1 MAARIQKGAPTWMVT
16 FADLM
21 ALLLT
26 LFVLLLTFAEL
37 DAKKYE
43 AMAGSMRQAFGAWSM
58 NVMGRQ
64 GTSGNRIVASI
75 ELDAPPAPATASPI
89 PAQEAATQEATTQQ
103 AATQQAATQPGTPTA
118 TVTIDEETA
127 EELARRRLTG
137 QAEALEKQVG
147 EVIERQ
153 MTGSGIHVVREGF
166 EVLIRFPSDIAFGS
180 GKADVS
186 PELGRLLDAFAEVL
200 TDLPG
205 RILISG
211 HTDDVP
217 LGNGG
222 PYRSNLDLSSSRAAA
237 VAHRLM
243 ETEGISASRF
253 VIQGYGE
260 SRPVTANDTAENRA
274 RNRRV
279 ELKVIAE

>member
-1 MAARIQKGAPTWMVT
+1 MAARIEKGAPTWMVT

-43 AMAGSMRQAFGAWSM
+43 TMAGSMRQAFGAWSM

-75 ELDAPPAPATASPI
+75 ELDVPPAPATASPT
-89 PAQEAATQEATTQQ
+89 PAQEATTQE
-103 AATQQAATQPGTPTA
+103 TTTQPGTPTA
-118 TVTIDEETA
+118 TITIDEETA
-127 EELARRRLTG
+127 EELARRRLTR
-137 QAEALEKQVG
+137 QAKALEKEVG
-147 EVIERQ
+147 EVIDRQ
-153 MTGSGIHVVREGF
+153 MAGSGIQVVREGF

-243 ETEGISASRF
+243 ASEGISASRF

-260 SRPVTANDTAENRA
+260 SRPVTANDTVENRA

>member
-75 ELDAPPAPATASPI
+75 ELDAPPAPATASPP

-103 AATQQAATQPGTPTA
+103 AATQPGTPSA
-118 TVTIDEETA
+118 TITIDEETA
-127 EELARRRLTG
+127 DELARRRLTR

-153 MTGSGIHVVREGF
+153 MAGSGIQVVREGF
-166 EVLIRFPSDIAFGS
+166 EVLIRFPSDIAFDS

-186 PELGRLLDAFAEVL
+186 PELARLLDAFAEVL